1 MIQLNKV
8 KEWGFLLLSLF
19 IFSFFLNFVW
29 ESFHS
34 VFLYEGHNFNA
45 ARYIPM
51 IGYVSNIDSMLIL
64 GMYVVVA
71 LLWKNLSWIKQI
83 KKYQIALFIVLGLI
97 IASFIEY
104 RAIFVLERWSYSSLM
119 PTVFGIGL
127 SPLVQL
133 SATGLLAIWFTRR
146 IQIRKET

>member
-71 LLWKNLSWIKQI
+71 LLWKNLSWIEQI